1 MIGVKV
7 SIEKDFNLEEEDI
20 KRVAVHTL

>member
-7 SIEKDFNLEEEDI
+7 SIEKEFNLEEEDI
-20 KRVAVHTL
+20 KGVAVHTL

>member
-7 SIEKDFNLEEEDI
+7 SIEKEFNLEEEDI